1 MTNDEWEND
10 RALGAEPSVVEFFAI
25 EGLYGYRSVSLSS
38 DHAATILIAKNGAG
52 KTTLLGALAA
62 FLKGQFGRLSEFEF
76 KRIRCKLRGLD
87 EILCLHYA
95 DVVQLITVDG
105 NDELNAYAKAYGID
119 PSTLVDFIDNEY
131 PLMRSQYTSGHPVF
145 ESIRTKVA
153 NYSSVETKRILERLS
168 VMLAGRSPNA
178 EVIKAKIKS
187 VIGGFEIVYLPTYR
201 RVEVP
206 LSRSVN
212 TESRSHTRK
221 KQSIRSLLGVSSRSI
236 FDAEIEFGLSDISD
250 RLSELNQ
257 EILVKSNQ
265 GYREISANIINE
277 LIENEFE
284 NVASDGDAVPE
295 KDSLSL
301 FLSRLKDG
309 RRMGPY
315 GDVVIPNIDKIYNRE
330 QISYESNRFLTYF
343 LSKLTKVIDTTRDI
357 ERMVEDFISSC
368 NRYLSSQD
376 TSTHAPYDGISST
389 SEFKSDDKILRLDR
403 RTLRV
408 SVESLAAKRR
418 ISLEALSSGEK
429 QMISL
434 FARLY
439 LYQGKKIILI
449 DEPELSLS
457 LDWQRKILM
466 DVLRAPSCVQIIA
479 ITHSPFV
486 FENALEPFARSL
498 NVALVESDESLDE
511 QRENDVDDYV
521 DGDELNG

>member
-1 MTNDEWEND
+1 MTNDEWKND
-10 RALGAEPSVVEFFAI
+10 QALGAQPSIVQLFEI
-25 EGLYGYRSVSLSS
+25 EGLYGYRNVSLNS

-62 FLKGQFGRLSEFEF
+62 FLKGQFGRLSEIEF
-76 KRIRCKLRGLD
+76 NRIRCKLRGLD
-87 EILCLHYA
+87 EIICLNYA
-95 DVVQLITVDG
+95 DVLQLITVDN
-105 NDELNAYAKAYGID
+105 NDELNGYAKKYGLD
-119 PSTLVDFIDNEY
+119 PSALVDYIDNEY
-131 PLMRSQYTSGHPVF
+131 PLMRLQYTSNHPVF
-145 ESIRTKVA
+145 EAIRMKVA
-153 NYSSVETKRILERLS
+153 SYSSVETKRILDRLS
-168 VMLAGRSPNA
+168 ALLAGRSPNT
-178 EVIKAKIKS
+178 EKIKAQIQS
-187 VIGGFEIVYLPTYR
+187 IIGGFEIVYLPTYR

-206 LSRSVN
+206 LSRSVD
-212 TESRSHTRK
+212 EGSRTSTRK
-221 KQSIRSLLGVSSRSI
+221 KPSLRNLLGVSSRSI
-236 FDAEIEFGLSDISD
+236 FDAEIEFGLSDISA

-284 NVASDGDAVPE
+284 NVASDGAAVPAKE
-295 KDSLSL
+295 ALSL

-376 TSTHAPYDGISST
+376 MSTRTRSEISST
-389 SEFKSDDKILRLDR
+389 SQFQNDDKVLRLDR

-408 SVESLAAKRR
+408 SVESVVANRR
-418 ISLEALSSGEK
+418 ISLDALSSGEK

-466 DVLRAPSCVQIIA
+466 DVLRAPSCVQVIA

-498 NVALVESDESLDE
+498 NVSLVEPKEDSTEPLESDI
-511 QRENDVDDYV
+511 DDYV